1 MQNFMVKALIQQL
14 KKGVKILGIACS
26 SFNRLEDQFVP
37 IFGVVYRGASLF
49 EGVLK
54 TRIEVDGEDA
64 TEKIR
69 AMIEQ
74 SNHSKQ
80 LKLIMTR
87 GITIAG
93 FNYIDIKKLYE
104 KTGLPVISI
113 VDRKPN
119 FEKIRSAIKNVPN
132 WEERYKV
139 ITNSGLIREI
149 QSSED
154 EEPVFIQSIGF
165 KDEEIATFLKKVTVV
180 GRIPEPIRVARL
192 IATAKKF

>member
-1 MQNFMVKALIQQL
+1 MQNFMVKVLTQQL

-104 KTGLPVISI
+104 KTGLPVISV

-149 QSSED
+149 QSSEE

-165 KDEEIATFLKKVTVV
+165 KDEKIATFLKQVTAV

-192 IATAKKF
+192 IATAEEF

>member
-1 MQNFMVKALIQQL
+1 VVKVLTQQI

-26 SFNRLEDQFVP
+26 SFNRLEDKFVP
-37 IFGVVYRGASLF
+37 IYGVVYRGASLF

-54 TRIEVDGEDA
+54 TSIEVDGEDA
-64 TEKIR
+64 TEKIQT
-69 AMIEQ
+69 MIEQ
-74 SNHSKQ
+74 SKHNKQ
-80 LKLIMTR
+80 LNLIMTR

-104 KTGLPVISI
+104 KTGLPVISV

-119 FEKIRSAIKNVPN
+119 FEKIRSAIKNVVN

-139 ITNSGLIREI
+139 ITNSSLIREI
-149 QSSED
+149 QSS

-165 KDEEIATFLKKVTVV
+165 KEEEIATFLKKVTVV

-192 IATAKKF
+192 IARAEKFE

>member
-1 MQNFMVKALIQQL
+1 MNVLTQQL
-14 KKGVKILGIACS
+14 KKGVKILGIACA
-26 SFNRLEDQFVP
+26 SFNRLEDKFVP
-37 IFGVVYRGASLF
+37 VIGVVYRGASLI
-49 EGVLK
+49 EGVMK
-54 TRIEVDGEDA
+54 TSIEVDGEDA
-64 TEKIR
+64 TEKIQT
-69 AMIEQ
+69 MIKQ
-74 SNHSKQ
+74 SSQSKQ

-104 KTGLPVISI
+104 KTGLPVLSV

-119 FEKIRSAIKNVPN
+119 FEKIRSAIKNVTN

-149 QSSED
+149 QSVED

-165 KDEEIATFLKKVTVV
+165 NDEEIAAFLKKITIV

-192 IATAKKF
+192 IATTEICE

>member
-1 MQNFMVKALIQQL
+1 MVKVLTQQI

-26 SFNRLEDQFVP
+26 SFNRLEDKFVP
-37 IFGVVYRGASLF
+37 IYGVVYRGASLF

-54 TRIEVDGEDA
+54 TSIEVDGEDA
-64 TEKIR
+64 TEKIQ

-74 SNHSKQ
+74 STHSKQ

-104 KTGLPVISI
+104 KTGLPVLSV

-119 FEKIRSAIKNVPN
+119 FEKIRSAIKNVTN
-132 WEERYKV
+132 WEERYQV

-149 QSSED
+149 QSAEG

-165 KDEEIATFLKKVTVV
+165 EDDEIATFLTKVTVV

-192 IATAKKF
+192 IALAKEENG

>member
-1 MQNFMVKALIQQL
+1 MVKVLTQQI

-26 SFNRLEDQFVP
+26 SFNRLEDKFVP
-37 IFGVVYRGASLF
+37 IYGVVYRGASLF

-54 TRIEVDGEDA
+54 TSIEVDGEDA
-64 TEKIR
+64 TEKIQT
-69 AMIEQ
+69 MIEQ
-74 SNHSKQ
+74 SKHNKQ
-80 LKLIMTR
+80 LNLIMTR

-104 KTGLPVISI
+104 KTGLPVISV

-119 FEKIRSAIKNVPN
+119 FEKIRSAIKNVVN

-139 ITNSGLIREI
+139 ITNSSLIREI
-149 QSSED
+149 QSSE

-165 KDEEIATFLKKVTVV
+165 KEEEIATFLKKVTVV

-192 IATAKKF
+192 IARAEKFE

>member
-1 MQNFMVKALIQQL
+1 MVKILTQQL

-26 SFNRLEDQFVP
+26 SFNRLEDNFVQ
-37 IFGVVYRGASLF
+37 IFGVVYRGASLL
-49 EGVLK
+49 EGVMK
-54 TRIEVDGEDA
+54 TSIEVDGEDA
-64 TEKIR
+64 TEKIQ

-74 SNHSKQ
+74 SHHSKQ

-93 FNYIDIKKLYE
+93 FNYIDIRKLYE
-104 KTGLPVISI
+104 KTGLPVIS
-113 VDRKPN
+113 VADREPN
-119 FEKIRSAIKNVPN
+119 FEKIHSAIKNVTN

-149 QSSED
+149 QSSEE

-165 KDEEIATFLKKVTVV
+165 KEEEIAAFLKKVTVV

-192 IATAKKF
+192 IATAEICE

>member
-1 MQNFMVKALIQQL
+1 MVKDLTQQL

-26 SFNRLEDQFVP
+26 SFNRLEDKSVP

-49 EGVLK
+49 EGVMK
-54 TRIEVDGEDA
+54 ISIEVDGEDA
-64 TEKIR
+64 TEKIQ

-74 SNHSKQ
+74 SKHSKQ
-80 LKLIMTR
+80 LNLIMTR

-93 FNYIDIKKLYE
+93 FNYIDIKKLYD
-104 KTGLPVISI
+104 KTGLPVISV

-119 FEKIRSAIKNVPN
+119 FEKIRSAIKNVAN
-132 WEERYKV
+132 WEDRYKV

-165 KDEEIATFLKKVTVV
+165 KDKEIATFLKKVTIV

-192 IATAKKF
+192 IALAKEEKD